1 MQIHNWSK
9 DRVAITTAM
18 ELASQRI
25 TEHLR
30 DMATKERSYES
41 HESTE
46 ELLQPQLRRLANII
60 ERVEEKHKQR
70 LTKIRETSMEI
81 SQDMKEREKMILE
94 KSKARA
100 EKIKETRDEAFATK
114 NRLAAQMQG
123 TLAAEIAVGKRAVS
137 DAEEATKLLREKQ
150 RKGIKDDVFKQVR
163 RLGEIADELR
173 KHTHTMRSDAA
184 RRRIKEDTS
193 SFLETNEETTRR
205 RRRNLPC
212 GQGGREDCPDE
223 DSIETPEI
231 VKSTTTTTTTT
242 SKTSLPER
250 HFTTTA
256 GEMSTPL
263 VTINNEACS
272 HVQCL
277 STSSLSCTVPAGFG
291 TKNKVVVELGDKKSK
306 PQAILDYDAPEIDHI
321 VPATAPTATSTQIT
335 ILGKNFGCSNIKI
348 PDIKVKIGEYVCSDP
363 KRKCDNEIVCTLPSG
378 TGGDLPVS
386 LEIDGRSS
394 TKQHEF
400 SYDSPTICGV
410 DPPVL
415 DTIGEMEI
423 SICGTNMGPEAKPGS
438 DLPVPPKEL
447 VVKVGDAECTLV
459 FERTSLS
466 EVSIQKQLTLSL
478 HSQYNTIEHRY
489 GHRTSLLYRAD
500 VHSTTWCWHERSG
513 DNSSGRFEIRRH
525 DFGVVHVT
533 KHP

>member
-1 MQIHNWSK
+1 MS
-9 DRVAITTAM
+9 RSYSAM

-30 DMATKERSYES
+30 DKNYEGAILRTQRVRGVLSNNISHFNTHFVTRSTRITTTLNNHSNILRTPTLEHQHS
-41 HESTE
+41 NTGTE

-60 ERVEEKHKQR
+60 ESVEEKHKHR
-70 LTKIRETSMEI
+70 LTKMRETSMEI
-81 SQDMKEREKMILE
+81 SQDMKEREKRILE

-100 EKIKETRDEAFATK
+100 EEIKETRDEAFATK

-205 RRRNLPC
+205 RRRNRNLPC

-231 VKSTTTTTTTT
+231 VKSTSSMTTTTTTT
-242 SKTSLPER
+242 SKTSLPNR

-277 STSSLSCTVPAGFG
+277 STSSLSCTVPSGFG

-306 PQAILDYDAPEIDHI
+306 AQAILDYDAPEIDHI

-335 ILGKNFGCSNIKI
+335 ILGKNFGCSNTKI
-348 PDIKVKIGEYVCSDP
+348 PKIKVKIGEYVCSDP

-386 LEIDGRSS
+386 LELTEDPPRSS
-394 TKQHEF
+394 M
-400 SYDSPTICGV
+400 SSVTI
-410 DPPVL
+410 
-415 DTIGEMEI
+415 
-423 SICGTNMGPEAKPGS
+423 
-438 DLPVPPKEL
+438 LPRF
-447 VVKVGDAECTLV
+447 VVWIHLC
-459 FERTSLS
+459 
-466 EVSIQKQLTLSL
+466 
-478 HSQYNTIEHRY
+478 
-489 GHRTSLLYRAD
+489 
-500 VHSTTWCWHERSG
+500 ST
-513 DNSSGRFEIRRH
+513 RR
-525 DFGVVHVT
+525 
-533 KHP
+533 